1 MFGYVKPYVPVLRV
15 KENELYKA
23 TYCGLC
29 KAMGKSTGC
38 MSNLTLSYDFVFL
51 ALVRMGLKNE
61 SYEIKMSSCIAHP
74 FKKTPMLLPNESL
87 KFSAKSSVIL
97 TRLKL
102 KDNVNNSKG
111 FSRLKAKIVGSVSIF
126 LKKTDK
132 SLIPLEKEINQ
143 WIRILSQLESENAD
157 SIDKCA
163 STFGNLLAEIISFDL
178 EGPQKT
184 LARGI
189 GYHLG
194 KWIYVADAYD
204 DFYRDVKDGSFNP
217 LANFYG
223 KTLDEKSKELIKGS
237 MLLELKE
244 MSGFIELIDFWD
256 KDVEEIVKNIAY
268 LGLPRE
274 FDEITK
280 RHKNKKSVEE

>member
-1 MFGYVKPYVPVLRV
+1 MFGYIKPYVPVLRV

-38 MSNLTLSYDFVFL
+38 MSNFTLSYDFVFL
-51 ALVRMGLKNE
+51 ALLRMGLKNE
-61 SYEIKMSSCIAHP
+61 GYEIKTSSCIAHP
-74 FKKTPMLLPNESL
+74 FQKKPMIVPNESL
-87 KFSAKSSVIL
+87 EFSAKSSVIL

-102 KDNVNNSKG
+102 RDNINDSCG
-111 FSRLKAKIVGSVSIF
+111 LSRLKAKIVGSVSVF

-132 SLIPLEKEINQ
+132 NLLPLEKEINQ
-143 WIRILSQLESENAD
+143 WIKILSQLENENVD

-163 STFGNLLAEIISFDL
+163 HTFGMLLSEIIAFDI
-178 EGPQKT
+178 EPPQKT
-184 LARGI
+184 LAKSI

-204 DFYRDVKDGSFNP
+204 DFYKDQRTKSFNP
-217 LANFYG
+217 LVNFYG
-223 KTLDEKSKELIKGS
+223 KDLDEGARALIKNS
-237 MLLELKE
+237 MLLELNE
-244 MSGFIELIDFWD
+244 MASSMELIDFQD
-256 KDVEEIVKNIAY
+256 KDIEEIVKNILY

-280 RHKNKKSVEE
+280 RHKEFVEE

>member
-1 MFGYVKPYVPVLRV
+1 MFGYIKPYVPVLRV

-38 MSNLTLSYDFVFL
+38 MSNFTLSYDFVFL

-61 SYEIKMSSCIAHP
+61 GYEIKMSSCVAHP
-74 FKKTPMLLPNESL
+74 FKKTPMLLSNKEL
-87 KFSAKSSVIL
+87 EFSAKSSVIL

-102 KDNVNNSKG
+102 KDNINDSRG
-111 FSRLKAKIVGSVSIF
+111 LSRLKAKIAGTVSIF
-126 LKKTDK
+126 LKKTEK
-132 SLIPLEKEINQ
+132 NLRPLENEINQ
-143 WIRILSQLESENAD
+143 WIKILSQLENENVD

-163 STFGNLLAEIISFDL
+163 HTFGMLLSEIISFDL
-178 EGPQKT
+178 EGHLQT
-184 LARGI
+184 LAKGI

-204 DFYRDVKDGSFNP
+204 DFYKDRKSGSFNP
-217 LANFYG
+217 LVNFYG
-223 KTLDEKSKELIKGS
+223 QDLDEKARELIKNS
-237 MLLELKE
+237 MLLELNE
-244 MSGFIELIDFWD
+244 MSRSIELIDFCD
-256 KDVEEIVKNIAY
+256 KDVEAIVKNIVY

-280 RHKNKKSVEE
+280 RHKKMMEE

>member
-1 MFGYVKPYVPVLRV
+1 MFGYIKPYVPVLRV

-38 MSNLTLSYDFVFL
+38 MSNFTLSYDFVFL
-51 ALVRMGLKNE
+51 SLLRMGLKNE
-61 SYEIKMSSCIAHP
+61 GYEIKASSCIAHP
-74 FKKTPMLLPNESL
+74 FQKKPMLLPNKSL
-87 KFSAKSSVIL
+87 EFSAKSSVIL

-102 KDNVNNSKG
+102 KDNINDSHG
-111 FSRLKAKIVGSVSIF
+111 LRRLKAKIAGSVSVF

-132 SLIPLEKEINQ
+132 NLLPLEMEINQ
-143 WIRILSQLESENAD
+143 WIKILSQLESENVD

-163 STFGNLLAEIISFDL
+163 HTFGMLLAEIIAFDIEL
-178 EGPQKT
+178 PQKT
-184 LARGI
+184 LAKKV

-204 DFYRDVKDGSFNP
+204 DFYKDKKTKSFNP
-217 LANFYG
+217 LVNFYG
-223 KTLDEKSKELIKGS
+223 DDLDENARTLIKNS
-237 MLLELKE
+237 MLLELNE
-244 MSGFIELIDFWD
+244 MSSAIELIDFQD
-256 KDVEEIVKNIAY
+256 KDIEEIVKNIVY

-274 FDEITK
+274 FEEITK
-280 RHKNKKSVEE
+280 RHKRSMEE